1 MKPRRVDRDL
11 DEFSEFDSASAPA
24 GKWFNRLAEKT
35 DDGWVW
41 MRAWNRWRRSL
52 FARLLLSLFAI
63 WVLGALV
70 IHAAEAR
77 SNPAFSDW
85 GEAFWNVWLALFNGM
100 NETPKTFLGRVAAV
114 VVLIVGVCIVGVF
127 TGNVASILVESRLRR
142 PEMKNFEME
151 DHLVLCNWSPRALE
165 WIQEVHS
172 KIIQDKRPIVIIHDD
187 PEKVDLPDTQD
198 DPAFNDVYIVK
209 GDPTNEVILRR
220 ARVSRAHSIVVLS
233 DARQGEHA
241 DGKTILTCIALQN
254 VCKGEHRP
262 NISVECHSPGNR
274 FHLKKAGAD
283 EIISSDELGLR
294 LLARSAL
301 YHGMTRV
308 YQELLTVGRDAN
320 EMYLLDVPPELVGR
334 DFVEAASMF
343 LRHRN
348 DKRSCIL
355 IGVQRNEDML
365 INPVGNESGA
375 LKEGDQLILLSR
387 VFLTLSQTLPTVPV
401 IQAHKPDAPAVV
413 A

>member
-1 MKPRRVDRDL
+1 MRPRPVDGPFEPQWGGGEEEPGPQR
-11 DEFSEFDSASAPA
+11 
-24 GKWFNRLAEKT
+24 
-35 DDGWVW
+35 
-41 MRAWNRWRRSL
+41 
-52 FARLLLSLFAI
+52 RLLRLPTRYAVAWRWQSVVRRILRNQFALLAASLLTV
-63 WVLGALV
+63 WLLGAIV
-70 IHAAEAR
+70 IHSVEGR
-77 SNPAFSDW
+77 TNPAFSSW
-85 GEAFWNVWLALFNGM
+85 GESFWNVCLALFNGM
-100 NETPKTFLGRVAAV
+100 NETPRSLTGRVTV
-114 VVLIVGVCIVGVF
+114 VVILVVGVGIVGIF
-127 TGNVASILVESRLRR
+127 TANVASILVESRLRR
-142 PEMKNFEME
+142 PEVSHFEME

-172 KIIQDKRPIVIIHDD
+172 KIIQDKRPVVIIHDD

-220 ARVSRAHSIVVLS
+220 ARASRAHSIVVLS

-254 VCKGEHRP
+254 VCKGENRP
-262 NISVECHSPGNR
+262 NISVECHNPANR

-320 EMYLLDVPPELVGR
+320 EMFLLTVPSELVGR

-343 LRHRN
+343 LRYRN
-348 DKRSCIL
+348 DKRSAIL
-355 IGVQRNEDML
+355 IGLQRADEML
-365 INPVGNESGA
+365 INPIGIESGA

-387 VFLTLSQTLPTVPV
+387 AFISTSQNLPTVPP
-401 IQAHKPDAPAVV
+401 IQGVPPTPK
-413 A
+413 

>member
-1 MKPRRVDRDL
+1 MSDGEELPLDLPDEPRHPARLILRAVRRDRSGYL
-11 DEFSEFDSASAPA
+11 QTAFA
-24 GKWFNRLAEKT
+24 RL
-35 DDGWVW
+35 
-41 MRAWNRWRRSL
+41 RRNL
-52 FARLLLSLFAI
+52 FARLVVSLLIADL
-63 WVLGALV
+63 LGSLV
-70 IHAAEAR
+70 IHLAEGR
-77 SNPAFSDW
+77 NNPAFATW
-85 GEAFWNVWLALFNGM
+85 GESAWNVWLALFNGM
-100 NETPKTFLGRVAAV
+100 NDMPKTLAGRMAAV
-114 VVLIVGVCIVGVF
+114 VLLIVGVAVVGVF
-127 TGNVASILVESRLRR
+127 TANVASILVENRLRR
-142 PEMKNFEME
+142 REVSHFEME

-187 PEKVDLPDTQD
+187 PEQVDLPDTQD

-220 ARVSRAHSIVVLS
+220 ARVPRAHSVVVLA
-233 DARQGEHA
+233 DPRQGEHA

-254 VCKGEHRP
+254 VCKGEHTP
-262 NISVECHSPGNR
+262 NVSVECHNPNNR

-308 YQELLTVGRDAN
+308 YSELLTVGRDTN
-320 EMYLLDVPPELVGR
+320 EMYVLSLPSELVGR
-334 DFVEAASMF
+334 DFVEVASMF

-348 DKRSCIL
+348 DKRSCLL
-355 IGVQRNEDML
+355 IGIQRGEEML
-365 INPVGNESGA
+365 INPVGGEAGP

-387 VFLTLSQTLPTVPV
+387 VFLTPTQNLPTVPP
-401 IQAHKPDAPAVV
+401 IQGSKPDATAQQ
-413 A
+413 AH